1 MNILWNN
8 LIRLEKCNN
17 AKLTSRLLG
26 NYSSVWRIQNDFT
39 IVVARLMFVW
49 ICKRNQIS
57 YGVFAEMLNFT
68 AISLTPSPAPYR
80 L

>member
-17 AKLTSRLLG
+17 VKLTSRLLG
-26 NYSSVWRIQNDFT
+26 NYTSVWRIQNDFT

-49 ICKRNQIS
+49 ICKRNQIT
-57 YGVFAEMLNFT
+57 GVMA
-68 AISLTPSPAPYR
+68 SLLR
-80 L
+80 C